1 MKKITHTLIITAL
14 IMLSA
19 CGGRQTQTEGADAAA
34 VDAKEVTAQ
43 QQSCSLSGTIGEDKA
58 GIVLERNGNAV
69 TGVVTRCD
77 FCEPFN
83 VEGTWQGNNIVVEGF
98 SLAGSHIKYELT
110 VTGNAVQGTET
121 LSAEGEV
128 EEQDVAMTID

>member
-1 MKKITHTLIITAL
+1 MRKNILIISAL

-19 CGGRQTQTEGADAAA
+19 CGGRQTQTEVADTAAIEPA
-34 VDAKEVTAQ
+34 EATVQ
-43 QQSCSLSGTIGEDKA
+43 QQSCSLTGTIGEDKA
-58 GIVLERNGNAV
+58 GIVLERGGNSV

-110 VTGNAVQGTET
+110 VTGKTVQGTET

>member
-1 MKKITHTLIITAL
+1 MKKIAHTLIITAL

-34 VDAKEVTAQ
+34 VDAKEVTSQ

-83 VEGTWQGNNIVVEGF
+83 VEGTWRANSIVVEGF

-110 VTGNAVQGTET
+110 VTGNAVQGTEI

-128 EEQDVAMTID
+128 EEQDVKMTME

>member
-19 CGGRQTQTEGADAAA
+19 CGGRSTQTEGADAAA
-34 VDAKEVTAQ
+34 ADTVEVTA

-58 GIVLERNGNAV
+58 GIELERDGSAV

-83 VEGTWQGNNIVVEGF
+83 VEGTWQGDKIIVEGF
-98 SLAGSHIKYELT
+98 SMAGSHIKYELT
-110 VTGNAVQGTET
+110 VTGNNVKGTET
-121 LSAEGEV
+121 LAAEGEV
-128 EEQDVAMTID
+128 EEQDVAMTIE

>member
-34 VDAKEVTAQ
+34 VDTKEVTAQ

-58 GIVLERNGNAV
+58 DDDGAKGEE
-69 TGVVTRCD
+69 TS
-77 FCEPFN
+77 
-83 VEGTWQGNNIVVEGF
+83 EGT
-98 SLAGSHIKYELT
+98 AR
-110 VTGNAVQGTET
+110 
-121 LSAEGEV
+121 
-128 EEQDVAMTID
+128 